1 MSEQEQ
7 AERIPRIGF
16 IGFGEVA
23 SVLARALNEKG
34 AEVAA
39 YDLVP
44 GKVTAPFL
52 PLAELLARCDWI
64 LSTVT
69 TQAARQAAESC
80 APLLRPGQ
88 VYLDL
93 NSTSPEEKVA
103 IGRVIGRSPAG
114 FAEGVILG
122 AVGAEGA
129 AVRILTGGPE
139 GRRAAGL
146 LSRLGLK
153 ARFFS
158 ERTGQAS
165 LFKMLRSVFS
175 KGLEALLL
183 EMLAAARRAGLEQEL
198 WEDVAAFMSGNPFE
212 RVAENWIRTHPG
224 ACERRYHELRQ
235 VGQTLRELGFAPLMA
250 AAAEAFFDRS
260 RALAL
265 PAAFPE
271 KPASWAAVVEYL
283 AQRLR
288 A

>member
-1 MSEQEQ
+1 MSEEER
-7 AERIPRIGF
+7 AERFPRIGF
-16 IGFGEVA
+16 VGFGEVA
-23 SVLARALNEKG
+23 SLFARVLRERG

-39 YDLVP
+39 YDLAP
-44 GKVTAPFL
+44 GKVTVPFL

-80 APLLRPGQ
+80 APLLRPAQ

-103 IGRVIGRSPAG
+103 IGRIIGRSPAG

-139 GRRAAGL
+139 GRRAAEM
-146 LSRLGLK
+146 LSGLGLN

-175 KGLEALLL
+175 KGLEALLV
-183 EMLAAARRAGLEQEL
+183 EMLAAARRAGLDQEL
-198 WEDVAAFMSGNPFE
+198 WEDLTSFMSGHPFE
-212 RVAENWIRTHPG
+212 RLAENWIRTHPG

-235 VGQTLRELGFAPLMA
+235 VSRTLRQLGFAPLMA

-265 PAAFPE
+265 SAAFPE
-271 KPASWAAVVEYL
+271 KPASWAQVVEHL
-283 AQRLR
+283 EGRLR
-288 A
+288 V